1 MRKSDRNQIRTITNF
16 RSRDR
21 FFRQNDQ
28 WYFQTREGARGPFE
42 NRVIAERE
50 LGRFIETLGFVEQNE
65 KHLPSGRD
73 WKNVTVVDMDAHLMR
88 RRIQTTAKVMG

>member
-1 MRKSDRNQIRTITNF
+1 MRNSDKNKTVRYH
-16 RSRDR
+16 RSPDR

-28 WYFQTREGARGPFE
+28 WFFQTREGARGPFTYRE
-42 NRVIAERE
+42 IAERE

-73 WKNVTVVDMDAHLMR
+73 WKNVTVVNMDAHLMR

>member
-1 MRKSDRNQIRTITNF
+1 MRKSDRNQIRTITHF

-28 WYFQTREGARGPFE
+28 WCFQTREGARGPFE

-50 LGRFIETLGFVEQNE
+50 LGRFIDTMGFVEQNE
-65 KHLPSGRD
+65 KHLPSGLD
-73 WKNVTVVDMDAHLMR
+73 WKNVIVVDM
-88 RRIQTTAKVMG
+88 G

>member
-1 MRKSDRNQIRTITNF
+1 MRKSDRIQIRTITNF
-16 RSRDR
+16 RARDR

-88 RRIQTTAKVMG
+88 RKIQTTAEVMG